1 MILFMK
7 FQVNF
12 FLNTMNIHYFYYSI
26 AKVNTLKNL
35 IFFPRIFKNLK
46 LIIII
51 TITTTIIIA
60 IIIAITNTI
69 PNPMVM
75 VQIFYESN

>member
-51 TITTTIIIA
+51 TITTTIIIT
-60 IIIAITNTI
+60 TNTI

-75 VQIFYESN
+75 VQVYYGSN

>member
-1 MILFMK
+1 MNILFMK

-60 IIIAITNTI
+60 TNTT
-69 PNPMVM
+69 PNLMVM
-75 VQIFYESN
+75 VQVYYESN